1 MTADISAPTPARD
14 IPITPRAEGAD
25 LLAASLAALDRQL
38 GELSDTDA
46 GRPTD
51 CTRWDVR
58 AMIAHVVA
66 STQEC
71 GRPWSTTVRAV
82 RGRRRY
88 PELAL
93 LDARNE
99 LQTVLFPGDLAQL
112 RIRLRAVGGPA
123 VRRVRRFPRALV
135 GVPVPFGLPGVPPI
149 RLGYLVAVLGARDT
163 WTHAVD
169 LAQAT
174 GRPRVAGPHDGPII
188 KQVIRDLDIRWTGPT
203 VVLGLSGATGGLFL
217 IGSGE
222 PVATVQADAVE
233 LCRLL
238 SGRPADDPVQLVDG
252 DPAGAAAL
260 TAARVPF

>member
-71 GRPWSTTVRAV
+71 GRPWLTTVRAV

-99 LQTVLFPGDLAQL
+99 LQTVLFPDDLAQL
-112 RIRLRAVGGPA
+112 RLRL
-123 VRRVRRFPRALV
+123 RALV

-188 KQVIRDLDIRWTGPT
+188 KQVIRDLDIRWTGPA

-252 DPAGAAAL
+252 DPAGAAAV